1 MWRDAGAITVMIV
14 WLSILTPLAYGQD
27 DNAGPPG
34 GNLDVF
40 NPLSSKSLFLSIVL
54 LASGFLFFAGQIFS
68 RLPSSLSQFEEA
80 VGHWRGRRSSDSQSL
95 VDCFQN
101 EAAVEAPGEG
111 AEVAREMFG
120 RDGAVRGQEAVFDI
134 GEHGICPA
142 EGGVSGGGAT
152 GAGDVALV
160 GDARLVSNA
169 TKPLPAVADDSGSGF
184 DAGA

>member
-1 MWRDAGAITVMIV
+1 MVPYGRDME
-14 WLSILTPLAYGQD
+14 SYGHHPQQHR
-27 DNAGPPG
+27 A
-34 GNLDVF
+34 
-40 NPLSSKSLFLSIVL
+40 KSEVL
-54 LASGFLFFAGQIFS
+54 GYS
-68 RLPSSLSQFEEA
+68 RLPSSLSQFEQA
-80 VGHWRGRRSSDSQSL
+80 IGHWRGRRGGDGQPL

-120 RDGAVRGQEAVFDI
+120 RDGSVCCQEAVLDI
-134 GEHGICPA
+134 GEHSICPA
-142 EGGVSGGGAT
+142 EGGVTRGGAT

-169 TKPLPAVADDSGSGF
+169 TKPLPAVADDSGSGL